1 MKDNKLSVATT
12 GIHNFWGLLLLAL
25 LLGSCSR
32 PIAQFTH
39 RGASKAPARVYFE
52 NESEKA
58 DSFHW
63 DFGDGNSSTDY
74 APSHLYKRSGI
85 YDVRLTATREGKNRV
100 KKMQI
105 VVAPPDKCLVEIETP
120 FGAMIVELFDA
131 TPQHQ
136 DNFTKLVEQGYF
148 DSLLFHRVI
157 DGFMVQ
163 GGDPQSKNAS
173 LSQPLGSGGPGY
185 TIEAEFVDSLIH
197 VKGALAAARTGDQ
210 VNPEKRSSGS
220 QFYIVQGQ
228 PLTDR
233 ELDMM
238 ESRKNMR
245 YSTAQREQYKNLGGT
260 PFLDRDYTVFGRVI
274 EGLDVV
280 DAIATQ
286 PTNSQNRPRT
296 DIWMKMTFIK

>member
-1 MKDNKLSVATT
+1 MKYSNLSGAT
-12 GIHNFWGLLLLAL
+12 GGWGLFLLLLSLA
-25 LLGSCSR
+25 SCSR
-32 PIAQFTH
+32 PIAQFTY
-39 RGASKAPARVYFE
+39 RGEAKAPARIQFE

-63 DFGDGNSSTDY
+63 DFGDGNSSSDY

-85 YDVRLTATREGKNRV
+85 YDVHLTATREGKNRV
-100 KKMQI
+100 KKQQI
-105 VVAPPDKCLVEIETP
+105 IVAPPDKCLVEIETP

-157 DGFMVQ
+157 DGFMIQ
-163 GGDPQSKNAS
+163 GGDPKSKNAPNNM
-173 LSQPLGSGGPGY
+173 PLGMGGPGY
-185 TIEAEFVDSLIH
+185 TVEAEFVDSLIH

-210 VNPEKRSSGS
+210 MNPQKRSSGS

-228 PLTDR
+228 PVADR
-233 ELDMM
+233 ELDMI

-245 YSTAQREQYKNLGGT
+245 YTTAQREQYKNLGGT

-274 EGLDVV
+274 EGLDVI

-286 PTNSQNRPRT
+286 PTNSANRPKT
-296 DIWMKMTFIK
+296 DIWMKMIFIK